1 MNYTEAE
8 KRYISIIESNLKHF
22 NTGRRKR
29 LDVHY
34 YVSDG
39 NKALVLWGGVT
50 VAADLTITETHCFVW
65 GFTSGRERK

>member
-39 NKALVLWGGVT
+39 NRALILLAGST
-50 VAADLTITETHCFVW
+50 VAANLTIQEAHCFVW
-65 GFTSGRERK
+65 GFIRGRENK

>member
-1 MNYTEAE
+1 MYFDENE

-34 YVSDG
+34 YVAGG
-39 NKALVLWGGVT
+39 NRALVLFGGST
-50 VAADLTITETHCFVW
+50 VAADLTIQETYYFVF
-65 GFTSGRERK
+65 GFIQGRENK